1 MKIRQFQEEDRK
13 HVLRLWEECNLIFP
27 HNDPNKD
34 INRKLK
40 ESPELFLVG
49 VIDNEIIASAM
60 GGYEG
65 HRGWVYYLAV
75 KNEYQRKGFGSQ
87 IMNEL
92 EKKLIQKGCPK
103 LNLLVRESNIHV
115 IEFYKSLGFLKDE
128 VVSLGK
134 RLIKDQSSG

>member
-1 MKIRQFQEEDRK
+1 MNIRQFQEEDRA
-13 HVLRLWEECNLIFP
+13 HVLKLWEECNLIFR

-34 INRKLK
+34 IDRKMK
-40 ESPELFLVG
+40 ESPDLFLVG
-49 VIDNEIIASAM
+49 IKDKEIVASAM

-65 HRGWVYYLAV
+65 HRGWIYYLAV
-75 KNEYQRKGFGSQ
+75 KKNYQRNGFGSQ

-103 LNLLVRESNIHV
+103 LNLLVRESNMHV

-128 VVSLGK
+128 VVALGK
-134 RLIKDQSSG
+134 RLIKD